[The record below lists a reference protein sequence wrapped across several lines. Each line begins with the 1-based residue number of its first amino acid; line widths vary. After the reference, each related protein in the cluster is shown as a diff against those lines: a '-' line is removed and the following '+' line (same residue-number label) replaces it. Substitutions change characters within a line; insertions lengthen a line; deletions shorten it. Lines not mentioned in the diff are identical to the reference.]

1 MARATLIRLAK
12 MSVVLAVGAS
22 ILLQA
27 LTYAQRFPRNSE
39 VANAFLR
46 GLIKEAERRKQERY
60 ALIRAAHAD
69 VAFSS
74 VQSDVLGAVAA
85 YLRFVGIREFYLPRK
100 PIGFYIGRGT
110 PADFR
115 KYPEDQDVYIDPWL
129 PEARKPPSN

>member
-1 MARATLIRLAK
+1 MARATLIRLGK
-12 MSVVLAVGAS
+12 ISVLLVLCVS
-22 ILLQA
+22 IVLQA
-27 LTYAQRFPRNSE
+27 LIYAQRLPKNPDW
-39 VANAFLR
+39 ANVFLR

-69 VAFSS
+69 VVFSS

-85 YLRFVGIREFYLPRK
+85 YLRYVGIRELYLPRK

-110 PADFR
+110 PADFI

-129 PEARKPPSN
+129 PDARKPLSN

>member
-1 MARATLIRLAK
+1 MARPSLVRLGK
-12 MSVVLAVGAS
+12 ILVLFAICVS
-22 ILLQA
+22 IVLQA
-27 LTYAQRFPRNSE
+27 LTSAQPLPKNPE
-39 VANAFLR
+39 WANVFLR
-46 GLIKEAERRKQERY
+46 GLIKEAEHRKQERY

-69 VAFSS
+69 VAFSA

-100 PIGFYIGRGT
+100 PVGFYIGRGT

-129 PEARKPPSN
+129 PEARKPSSN